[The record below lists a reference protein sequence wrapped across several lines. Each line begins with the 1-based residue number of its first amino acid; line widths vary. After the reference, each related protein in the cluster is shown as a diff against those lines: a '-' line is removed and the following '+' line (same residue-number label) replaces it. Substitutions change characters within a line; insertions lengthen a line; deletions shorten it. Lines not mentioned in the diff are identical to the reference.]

1 MRNNDDYIPENEQ
14 QNTNQTTEQQDT
26 TNSTP
31 EENGGNGERLFTQE
45 EVNRIIA
52 ERLARERAKSGPS
65 EEERKAPELAR
76 QELRLQM
83 KQRLFDAGFH
93 VDAIFD
99 FFDHIDLSTIEG
111 FEQTMHRLDDLL
123 NEYYRKAERLKQY
136 QATNAGAGT
145 LRNAQM
151 DDALKEIF
159 RLGGQIS

>member
-65 EEERKAPELAR
+65 EEERKVQELAR
-76 QELRLQM
+76 QELRLRM
-83 KQRLFDAGFH
+83 KQSLFDAGCP
-93 VDAIFD
+93 VDAILTSLTTSTSRPWR
-99 FFDHIDLSTIEG
+99 DLSRPCTGWTIFSTSITG
-111 FEQTMHRLDDLL
+111 RL
-123 NEYYRKAERLKQY
+123 N
-136 QATNAGAGT
+136 G
-145 LRNAQM
+145 
-151 DDALKEIF
+151 
-159 RLGGQIS
+159 

>member
-1 MRNNDDYIPENEQ
+1 
-14 QNTNQTTEQQDT
+14 
-26 TNSTP
+26 
-31 EENGGNGERLFTQE
+31 
-45 EVNRIIA
+45 
-52 ERLARERAKSGPS
+52 
-65 EEERKAPELAR
+65 
-76 QELRLQM
+76 M

-99 FFDHIDLSTIEG
+99 FFDHIDLSTMEG

-123 NEYYRKAERLKQY
+123 NEYYRQAERLKQY
-136 QATNAGAGT
+136 RATNAGAGT